1 MAAIH
6 SKPVGY
12 TNNGGGRDTYISDN
26 AGGIK
31 VMYQP
36 ANYKRTFYNNLRNY
50 PQMDNPAKRVK
61 RHTASH
67 EQKLD
72 LFTKS

>member
-1 MAAIH
+1 MASIH

-26 AGGIK
+26 AGGLK

-36 ANYKRTFYNNLRNY
+36 AGYKRTFYNNLRNY
-50 PQMDNPAKRVK
+50 PQLDNPSKRGK
-61 RHTASH
+61 SHNASH
-67 EQKLD
+67 EQKMD